1 MITSENLKNSEITED
16 IDYLD
21 ADEAFPD
28 FPDDD
33 DDSFDGLEFSDDP
46 KGEENTYVSMKD
58 ADNID
63 KQVTSR
69 CSALFK
75 NNIDP
80 LKSANLKLEDESDKN
95 AAAAEMQ
102 AQFLKTIEKNNEN
115 FSEELVEIKEKI
127 ETINSTPV
135 DKQVEYVKEEAQK
148 FVDGYQADA
157 ILLAK
162 TQIEAFIS
170 QTLQIFEQKI
180 DEKRAAADKEFEE
193 KLEKIRLA
201 NLELQEREE
210 KLLEEKKELKKEKE
224 EIQQKI
230 DEFDQ
235 KVEEFYKKQ
244 ESKQIEIE
252 DMVASLVEQNNNL
265 SASLENERKEKLDL
279 KIIIEEQRKTID
291 AGAEQIQKLIII
303 NEEEKNQKAQ
313 ILLEKEEL
321 FDVIQKKDER
331 RTKEIQKQN
340 EEINKLH
347 QAVAEREKNIK
358 FSNSILIYF
367 ISAVFIVWGLI
378 GISTTPEIQSWL
390 KSFVNIV
397 SWSSIGVG
405 VLVFGFKFYK
415 DVTK

>member
-33 DDSFDGLEFSDDP
+33 DSFDDLEFSDDP

-127 ETINSTPV
+127 ETINSAPV

-157 ILLAK
+157 ILLSK

>member
-33 DDSFDGLEFSDDP
+33 DSFDDLEFSDDP

-127 ETINSTPV
+127 ETINSAPV

>member
-33 DDSFDGLEFSDDP
+33 DSFDDLEFSDDP

-127 ETINSTPV
+127 ETINSAPV

-235 KVEEFYKKQ
+235 KVEEFYRQQ
-244 ESKQIEIE
+244 ESKQVEIE
-252 DMVASLVEQNNNL
+252 EMVASLVEQNNDLRDN
-265 SASLENERKEKLDL
+265 LENEKKEKLQL
-279 KIIIEEQRKTID
+279 KIVIEEQNKTI
-291 AGAEQIQKLIII
+291 AAQTEQSEKLIITI
-303 NEEEKNQKAQ
+303 KEENDQKAQ
-313 ILLEKEEL
+313 ILREKEEL

-331 RTKEIQKQN
+331 RNLEVKGYKDEIDN
-340 EEINKLH
+340 LR
-347 QAVAEREKNIK
+347 QAVARREEKMN
-358 FSNSILIYF
+358 FNNSILVYF
-367 ISAVFIVWGLI
+367 ISVVFIIWGLV
-378 GISTTPEIQSWL
+378 GTSTTPEIQSWL
-390 KSFVNIV
+390 KSFVSGISWTSIV
-397 SWSSIGVG
+397 IGG
-405 VLVFGFKFYK
+405 IVFCFKLYR
-415 DVTK
+415 DITK